1 MKGSDTVNLS
11 NVLIDRMQKKVI
23 NMGIVLVLAL
33 S

>member
-1 MKGSDTVNLS
+1 MKESDTVNLS
-11 NVLIDRMQKKVI
+11 NVMIDRMQKKVI

>member
-23 NMGIVLVLAL
+23 NMGIILVLAL